1 MQRRTKPWRCV
12 LHDDKNSVTTVRN
25 MSDVC
30 VCVCIKQACC
40 RVCISNHTLTM
51 AVSDNRPVHSTQL
64 QTYRNSW
71 KERPAHMEQR
81 LITIRH

>member
-1 MQRRTKPWRCV
+1 MV
-12 LHDDKNSVTTVRN
+12 LQGVKIAEKNKTLALTVRN

-30 VCVCIKQACC
+30 VCVCIEQACC

-64 QTYRNSW
+64 QTYRSSW
-71 KERPAHMEQR
+71 KERPAHMEQW
-81 LITIRH
+81 LITIRQ